1 MVLSWDKGPSEGKR
15 QKVATKPKEPKSE
28 TESYA
33 SLKLIQDA
41 AKRIAPFAKLTP
53 VHTCTS
59 IDDMMSDETDKIEG
73 ATVELFFKCET
84 FQKGGAFKFR
94 GAMNSIL
101 QLSKADLQKGVVT
114 HSSGNH
120 AGALALAAKTKG
132 IPSYIVVPEGAPQ
145 CKLDAI
151 ETYGGEITRCEAT
164 VPAREAAAALIQE
177 TTGATLIPPYN
188 YGPVICGQGTIG
200 LEFMEQVPDL
210 DVVIVPISG
219 GGMISGI
226 ATAVKGIKKDCVVM
240 AAEPVGAGA
249 YAADTFESKKRK
261 ELVDDLPVPDTI
273 ADGLKAKMGS
283 LTWPVVRDKV
293 DAVITVTEDEIVAAM
308 KIIYERLKLV
318 VEPSGAVGLAAAMST
333 QFKEFNRK
341 NPPWGKISKHKKV
354 GVVLCGG
361 NVDLALLA
369 KLFAP

>member
-1 MVLSWDKGPSEGKR
+1 MNASSSSRR
-15 QKVATKPKEPKSE
+15 Q
-28 TESYA
+28 
-33 SLKLIQDA
+33 I
-41 AKRIAPFAKLTP
+41 AKRSG
-53 VHTCTS
+53 H
-59 IDDMMSDETDKIEG
+59 
-73 ATVELFFKCET
+73 
-84 FQKGGAFKFR
+84 
-94 GAMNSIL
+94 
-101 QLSKADLQKGVVT
+101 

-120 AGALALAAKTKG
+120 AGALSSDQDEEFLT
-132 IPSYIVVPEGAPQ
+132 VVPEGAPQ

-273 ADGLKAKMGS
+273 ADGLKAR
-283 LTWPVVRDKV
+283 W
-293 DAVITVTEDEIVAAM
+293 
-308 KIIYERLKLV
+308 
-318 VEPSGAVGLAAAMST
+318 
-333 QFKEFNRK
+333 
-341 NPPWGKISKHKKV
+341 
-354 GVVLCGG
+354 
-361 NVDLALLA
+361 AL
-369 KLFAP
+369 

>member
-1 MVLSWDKGPSEGKR
+1 M
-15 QKVATKPKEPKSE
+15 
-28 TESYA
+28 
-33 SLKLIQDA
+33 
-41 AKRIAPFAKLTP
+41 
-53 VHTCTS
+53 
-59 IDDMMSDETDKIEG
+59 
-73 ATVELFFKCET
+73 
-84 FQKGGAFKFR
+84 
-94 GAMNSIL
+94 
-101 QLSKADLQKGVVT
+101 VT

-120 AGALALAAKTKG
+120 AGARACGQDEG

-164 VPAREAAAALIQE
+164 VPARGGCGCADSE

-226 ATAVKGIKKDCVVM
+226 ATAVKGIKKDCVVI

-293 DAVITVTEDEIVAAM
+293 DGHHGH
-308 KIIYERLKLV
+308 R
-318 VEPSGAVGLAAAMST
+318 G
-333 QFKEFNRK
+333 
-341 NPPWGKISKHKKV
+341 
-354 GVVLCGG
+354 
-361 NVDLALLA
+361 
-369 KLFAP
+369 